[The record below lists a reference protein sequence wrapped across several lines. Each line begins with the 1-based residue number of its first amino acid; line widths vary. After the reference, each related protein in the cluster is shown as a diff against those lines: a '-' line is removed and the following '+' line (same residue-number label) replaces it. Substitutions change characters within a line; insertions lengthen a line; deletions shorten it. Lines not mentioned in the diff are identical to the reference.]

1 VGASGEQR
9 MLGIVAKHADAWNTW
24 GLPDVIAHKSAVLD
38 QHCEKVGRDPATITR
53 TAQAQ
58 VFVGPGSDERARAAR
73 MPAFG
78 GTAAQLTE
86 VVAGYAALGLDE
98 LIVPTAPFGDAAAAI
113 EAMELLRTEV
123 FPNV

>member
-1 VGASGEQR
+1 
-9 MLGIVAKHADAWNTW
+9 
-24 GLPDVIAHKSAVLD
+24 
-38 QHCEKVGRDPATITR
+38 
-53 TAQAQ
+53 
-58 VFVGPGSDERARAAR
+58 

-86 VVAGYAALGLDE
+86 VVAEYAALGLDE
-98 LIVPTAPFGDAAAAI
+98 LIVPTAPLGDAAATI